1 MVEELRKWLL
11 SSNLIPVKPA
21 DFDIDFLDYKE
32 AMSLQISPG
41 TITDQYIGGD
51 CNVEQNF
58 TLVYRSMNT
67 DKKKRVSQMAK
78 LNAIGEWVNSQKV
91 MPSLGEDI
99 IVSQIKCSSTASI
112 LEIDDKSTTY
122 QINFNMNY
130 EKRSK

>member
-58 TLVYRSMNT
+58 SLVYRSMQT

-78 LNAIGEWVNSQKV
+78 LNAIGDWVNSQEV
-91 MPSLGEDI
+91 MPSLGEKI
-99 IVSQIKCSSTASI
+99 QVNQIKCSSTASI
-112 LEIDDKSTTY
+112 LEIDEKSTTY
-122 QINFNMNY
+122 QIIFNMNY
-130 EKRSK
+130 ETKE